1 MMMADGTDHE
11 MSPTLRAALEHR
23 ARCHG
28 IKSGRMFAWHG
39 WRLSID
45 PCGCM
50 SSAERLAQTREF
62 TSIVRDV
69 LDGLGFW
76 TGQCPPRTHLGP
88 AYGYPWHAARRRLR
102 ARCSTVDVRFYVD
115 PHNAGFDGA
124 GPYGRPELSADFFSA
139 ALLRKAKSSISH
151 ALTTLGFVDG
161 SEHPLAGLDKV
172 QFEQRTCG
180 HWREGGLSITNP
192 GWDDVDAL
200 KMPIT
205 EGALKAAYKHD
216 GTLFVGTAHYGLNN
230 MWRLVHGEAIAY
242 VASHECF
249 DLRPGLPHRFFEPRV
264 RRNRVVRL
272 LEQAVAAE
280 DYERAAVMKRARDA
294 PHGPTLVEKLTKL
307 CSAPRGK

>member
-1 MMMADGTDHE
+1 MADGTDHE

-69 LDGLGFW
+69 LD
-76 TGQCPPRTHLGP
+76 
-88 AYGYPWHAARRRLR
+88 
-102 ARCSTVDVRFYVD
+102 
-115 PHNAGFDGA
+115 
-124 GPYGRPELSADFFSA
+124 
-139 ALLRKAKSSISH
+139 

-249 DLRPGLPHRFFEPRV
+249 DLRPGLPEYHRVSSSQRV
-264 RRNRVVRL
+264 R
-272 LEQAVAAE
+272 EVAALTGDASSLQAFRQTLHGRE
-280 DYERAAVMKRARDA
+280 LEIFRDRVIADKPATLKALGDRWNVSPERVRQMEKRI
-294 PHGPTLVEKLTKL
+294 LVLLRNHKILEST
-307 CSAPRGK
+307 